1 MEFNHPI
8 KLENYEFITETVF
21 FNFENVIK
29 HDNSWQKY
37 TEHQNSLID
46 RDHPDADDQ
55 YEDVEENHFY
65 NVFLEEAILG
75 VCLDRR
81 LNRRIAKGIVNMQT
95 SCEKAEYD
103 ERFVPSYRYEF
114 AVNSWNSHSYYVEMN
129 LPNPALDYKLYKKVR
144 KKMLE
149 LLVEVG
155 EENNVI
161 ITIPKKPEFK

>member
-8 KLENYEFITETVF
+8 KLENYEFITETIF
-21 FNFENVIK
+21 FNFKDVQNHNNNWENYVK
-29 HDNSWQKY
+29 
-37 TEHQNSLID
+37 HQNSFID
-46 RDHPDADDQ
+46 WDLSDADD
-55 YEDVEENHFY
+55 EFEEPNHFTSIY
-65 NVFLEEAILG
+65 FNEALLN

-81 LNRRIAKGIVNMQT
+81 LNRRICQGIVNMQI

-114 AVNSWNSHSYYVEMN
+114 QISSWNSHSYYVEIN
-129 LPNPALDYKLYKKVR
+129 LPNPAIDYKLYRKVR

-161 ITIPKKPEFK
+161 ITIPKTPEFK

>member
-8 KLENYEFITETVF
+8 KLENYEFITETIF

-29 HDNSWQKY
+29 HDKNWENYVK
-37 TEHQNSLID
+37 HQNTLID
-46 RDHPDADDQ
+46 DYFEH
-55 YEDVEENHFY
+55 EDEEANHFT
-65 NVFLEEAILG
+65 NVYLEEAILN
-75 VCLDRR
+75 VCLDRK

-114 AVNSWNSHSYYVEMN
+114 VINSWNSHSFYVEIN

-144 KKMLE
+144 KKMIE
-149 LLVEVG
+149 LLVDVG
-155 EENNVI
+155 KENNVI

>member
-8 KLENYEFITETVF
+8 KLENYEFITETIF
-21 FNFENVIK
+21 FNFKDVQNHNNNWENYVK
-29 HDNSWQKY
+29 
-37 TEHQNSLID
+37 HQNSFID
-46 RDHPDADDQ
+46 WDSSDADDQ
-55 YEDVEENHFY
+55 YEFEKPNHFTSIY
-65 NVFLEEAILG
+65 FNEALLN

-81 LNRRIAKGIVNMQT
+81 LNRRICQGIVNMQI

-114 AVNSWNSHSYYVEMN
+114 QISSWNSHSYYVEIN
-129 LPNPALDYKLYKKVR
+129 LPNPAIDYKLYRKVR

>member
-8 KLENYEFITETVF
+8 KLENYEFITETIF
-21 FNFENVIK
+21 FNFKDVQNHNNNWENYVK
-29 HDNSWQKY
+29 
-37 TEHQNSLID
+37 HQNSFID
-46 RDHPDADDQ
+46 WDSSDADDQ
-55 YEDVEENHFY
+55 YEFEEPNHFTSIY
-65 NVFLEEAILG
+65 FNEALLN

-81 LNRRIAKGIVNMQT
+81 LNRRICQGIVNMQI

-103 ERFVPSYRYEF
+103 ERFVQSYRYEF
-114 AVNSWNSHSYYVEMN
+114 QISSWNSHSYYVEIN
-129 LPNPALDYKLYKKVR
+129 LPNPAIDYKLYRKVR

>member
-1 MEFNHPI
+1 MEFSHPI
-8 KLENYEFITETVF
+8 KLENYDFITETIF
-21 FNFENVIK
+21 FNFKDVNK
-29 HDNSWQKY
+29 HDDNWEKY
-37 TEHQNSLID
+37 VKHQNSFID
-46 RDHPDADDQ
+46 WDSPDADDQ
-55 YEDVEENHFY
+55 YEFEEETHFTS
-65 NVFLEEAILG
+65 VFNEALLN

-81 LNRRIAKGIVNMQT
+81 LNRRIGLGIVNMQT
-95 SCEKAEYD
+95 SNEESEYD

-114 AVNSWNSHSYYVEMN
+114 QISDWTAHSHYVEIN
-129 LPNPALDYKLYKKVR
+129 LPNPALDYKLYRKVR